1 MWIAD
6 PICECVIV
14 VAQLGQRTLAKV
26 LSRCH
31 AFSVTRLLPEFS
43 YSALLI
49 QFNLQWSVGKLN

>member
-26 LSRCH
+26 LSRFQREKTF
-31 AFSVTRLLPEFS
+31 ARVLLFSSS
-43 YSALLI
+43 YS
-49 QFNLQWSVGKLN
+49 V